1 MNCQTRL
8 HGTYC
13 PTCGQRASTQRLRFR
28 KLAAGLVDGLF
39 ELDFKTVR
47 TAWHLMV
54 RPGATARSY
63 VDGNRVSYLSPL
75 RYYLIVVALNIG
87 LAALLGTTDVA
98 TAGANDGNTFW
109 DTHFVALQISLLYAG
124 LALLIAV
131 ALQWLHRSASLTL
144 AEHYAFLLYVL
155 AQSIL
160 ILAAVDASM
169 LALTGVELKGEREGL
184 SWLAVFTAYV
194 AGAGRTF
201 YGEPLWRSTWKAVAA
216 IAAAVVASAVAVAI
230 ILSAG
235 QLVGG

>member
-8 HGTYC
+8 HSTYC
-13 PTCGQRASTQRLRFR
+13 PTCGQPASTQRLRFR

-75 RYYLIVVALNIG
+75 RYHLIVVALNIG

-109 DTHFVALQISLLYAG
+109 DARPLPSPLVPLSPDDLIRKKTYVEVSGNLDLAG
-124 LALLIAV
+124 
-131 ALQWLHRSASLTL
+131 
-144 AEHYAFLLYVL
+144 
-155 AQSIL
+155 
-160 ILAAVDASM
+160 
-169 LALTGVELKGEREGL
+169 
-184 SWLAVFTAYV
+184 
-194 AGAGRTF
+194 
-201 YGEPLWRSTWKAVAA
+201 
-216 IAAAVVASAVAVAI
+216 
-230 ILSAG
+230 
-235 QLVGG
+235 